1 MINPT
6 AHLLRD
12 DGVIPN
18 HPTYPLLHYPS
29 AVDLAGRDPASAF
42 EILFNRNDWSNS
54 WRNGV
59 YPFPHY
65 HAAAH
70 EVLGVFSGSAR
81 IQLGGSSGVIA
92 EVQPGDV
99 VAIPAGVG
107 HKNLGSSNRFGVVG
121 AYPPGQNPDI
131 QRGEPIEQ
139 NWVREAIAK
148 VPRPKTDPV
157 YGTNGPML
165 LLWK

>member
-1 MINPT
+1 MEKGDIATQKTRTDRRSKERHCWCGDSETSLSNT
-6 AHLLRD
+6 
-12 DGVIPN
+12 
-18 HPTYPLLHYPS
+18 
-29 AVDLAGRDPASAF
+29 
-42 EILFNRNDWSNS
+42 EIQV
-54 WRNGV
+54 NGV

-99 VAIPAGVG
+99 IAIPAGVG
-107 HKNLGSSNRFGVVG
+107 HENLGSSNRFGVVG